1 MSTNTLHFVR
11 QQNPKQSKK
20 CGEGYLYVH
29 LWDTGH
35 QYLIFSS
42 KEEASEWIKGVKAKE
57 AA

>member
-1 MSTNTLHFVR
+1 MNTLNFVR

-29 LWDTGH
+29 HWDTGH

-57 AA
+57 VA